1 MFPESLRARFRDEF
15 GVQVR
20 QCYGTADVGSLGY
33 ECHEAKGMHV
43 PDEIFLEMI
52 DPATGDPVPPGV
64 IGEVVVTLPNRT
76 YPLVR
81 FATGD
86 LSILSDDPC
95 PCGRTSPRLLKL
107 VGRVDQVT
115 KVKGMFVHPEQVTQL
130 AAKVAEI
137 ASAQFVVTRTG
148 HDDHMELRI
157 VLKDSAAASEAL
169 AVRIVEMAR
178 DITRLRGEV
187 RFIAATE
194 VEEPEKKII
203 DKRKWD

>member
-1 MFPESLRARFRDEF
+1 
-15 GVQVR
+15 
-20 QCYGTADVGSLGY
+20 
-33 ECHEAKGMHV
+33 
-43 PDEIFLEMI
+43 
-52 DPATGDPVPPGV
+52 
-64 IGEVVVTLPNRT
+64 VVVTLPNRT

-86 LSILSDDPC
+86 LSILSEEPC

-107 VGRVDQVT
+107 VGRADQVT

-130 AAKVAEI
+130 AGKVAEI

-148 HDDHMELRI
+148 HDDHMEMRI
-157 VLKDSAAASEAL
+157 VLKDSAAASDAL
-169 AVRIVEMAR
+169 AARIVETAR
-178 DITRLRGEV
+178 EITRLRGEV

-203 DKRKWD
+203 DQRKWD